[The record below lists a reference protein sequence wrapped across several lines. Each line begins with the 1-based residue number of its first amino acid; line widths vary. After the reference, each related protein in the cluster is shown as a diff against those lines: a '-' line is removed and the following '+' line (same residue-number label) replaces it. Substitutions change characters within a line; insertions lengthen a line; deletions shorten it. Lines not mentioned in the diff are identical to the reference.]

1 MNKVPKTGQALADR
15 LRLPYQK
22 KRRRT
27 TEQYIERLRDR
38 LTRAEL
44 DVAWACR
51 SGAVLSAMM
60 LHEERRRRDGLDRL
74 RADIEALDGEW
85 DEPKE
90 WSVRVPGLDDE
101 PWAA

>member
-1 MNKVPKTGQALADR
+1 MNL
-15 LRLPYQK
+15 LLPYQ
-22 KRRRT
+22 RRRIEAS
-27 TEQYIERLRDR
+27 EQYTERLRDR
-38 LTRAEL
+38 LTRSEL

-51 SGAVLSAMM
+51 GGSVLHAMM
-60 LHEERRRRDGLDRL
+60 LMEARRHRDGLDRL

-90 WSVRVPGLDDE
+90 WSVRVPGLDEE